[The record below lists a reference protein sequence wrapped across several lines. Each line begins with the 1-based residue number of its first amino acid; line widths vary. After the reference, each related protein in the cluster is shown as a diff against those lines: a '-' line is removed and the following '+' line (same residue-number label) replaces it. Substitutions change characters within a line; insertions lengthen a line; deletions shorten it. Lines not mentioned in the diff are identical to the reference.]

1 MKAMWSA
8 ASGMKGLQLKIDTI
22 GNNLANVSTYGFKKQ
37 RVEFKDLM
45 YEKIAQSDFK
55 DGEGKPVTTE
65 VGHGVMPTA
74 TTRTFTAGSMEQT
87 QNDLDVALNGD
98 GFFVIK
104 DGLGKEKYTRDGA
117 FKLSVSEGV
126 ASLVTTDG
134 YKVQGTDGDIV
145 LGENIDKL
153 TINKDGKILVTR
165 RGSDTQEEMGSMK
178 LVRFT
183 NPMGLE
189 ALGTNLYTKTPASGE
204 PIEALEG
211 DAGETWQGF
220 LESSNVQVVDEMIQM
235 ISAQRAY
242 ELNSKTIQTADKI
255 LELAANLKR

>member
-22 GNNLANVSTYGFKKQ
+22 GNNLANVSTFGFKKQ

-55 DGEGKPVTTE
+55 DGQGKPVPLE

-74 TTRTFTAGSMEQT
+74 TTRTFTTGSLEQT
-87 QNDLDVALNGD
+87 ENPFDVALNGD

-104 DGLGKEKYTRDGA
+104 DGMGRERYTKDGA

-126 ASLVTTDG
+126 SSLVTTDG
-134 YKVQGTDGDIV
+134 YAVQGTDGNLV
-145 LGENIDKL
+145 LGADLDKM
-153 TINKDGKILVTR
+153 IIGKDGTVSVKRKGAETEEALGSLKI
-165 RGSDTQEEMGSMK
+165 
-178 LVRFT
+178 VRFT
-183 NPMGLE
+183 NPAGLE
-189 ALGTNLYTKTPASGE
+189 AQGTNLYAKSAASGD
-204 PIEALEG
+204 PIDGVAG

>member
-45 YEKIAQSDFK
+45 YEKIAQSNFK
-55 DGEGKPVTTE
+55 DGQGKPVSTE

-74 TTRTFTAGSMEQT
+74 TTRTFTTGSLEQT
-87 QNDLDVALNGD
+87 ENPFDVALNGD

-104 DGLGKEKYTRDGA
+104 DGMGRERYTKDGA

-126 ASLVTTDG
+126 SSLVTTDG
-134 YKVQGTDGDIV
+134 YAVQGADGNIV
-145 LGENIDKL
+145 LGADLDKMIL
-153 TINKDGKILVTR
+153 GKDGSILVKRKGAETEEAL
-165 RGSDTQEEMGSMK
+165 GSLK
-178 LVRFT
+178 IVRFT
-183 NPMGLE
+183 NPSGLE
-189 ALGTNLYTKTPASGE
+189 AQGTNLYAKSAASGE
-204 PIEALEG
+204 PIDGVAG

>member
-55 DGEGKPVTTE
+55 NGEGKPVPTE
-65 VGHGVMPTA
+65 VGHGVMPSA
-74 TTRTFTAGSMEQT
+74 TTRTFTPGSMEQT
-87 QNDLDVALNGD
+87 ENPLDVAMSGE
-98 GFFVIK
+98 GFFVIR
-104 DGLGKEKYTRDGA
+104 DGLGRERYTKDGA
-117 FKLSVSEGV
+117 FKLSVSEGIS
-126 ASLVTTDG
+126 SLVTTDG
-134 YKVQGTDGDIV
+134 YKVQGADGDVV
-145 LGENIDKL
+145 LGENLNKVI
-153 TINKDGKILVTR
+153 IGKDGAISVTR
-165 RGSDTQEEMGSMK
+165 NGSETQEAIGSLK
-178 LVRFT
+178 VVRFT

-189 ALGTNLYTKTPASGE
+189 ALGTNLYTKTNASGD
-204 PIEALEG
+204 PIDGVAG

>member
-22 GNNLANVSTYGFKKQ
+22 GNNLANVSTFGFKKQ

-45 YEKIAQSDFK
+45 YEKIAQTDFK
-55 DGEGKPVTTE
+55 DGQGKPVPLE

-74 TTRTFTAGSMEQT
+74 TTRTFTTGSLEQT
-87 QNDLDVALNGD
+87 ENPFDVALNGD

-104 DGLGKEKYTRDGA
+104 DGMGRERYTKDGA
-117 FKLSVSEGV
+117 FKLSVNAGV
-126 ASLVTTDG
+126 SSLVTTDG
-134 YKVQGTDGDIV
+134 YAVQGTDGNLV
-145 LGENIDKL
+145 LGADLDKM
-153 TINKDGKILVTR
+153 IIGKDGSVSVKRKGAETEEAL
-165 RGSDTQEEMGSMK
+165 GSLK
-178 LVRFT
+178 VVRFT
-183 NPMGLE
+183 NPAGLE
-189 ALGTNLYTKTPASGE
+189 AQGTNLYAKSAASGD
-204 PIEALEG
+204 PIDGVAG

>member
-45 YEKIAQSDFK
+45 YEKVAQADFK
-55 DGEGKPVTTE
+55 DGEGKPVTME
-65 VGHGVMPTA
+65 VGHGTMPTA
-74 TTRTFTAGSMEQT
+74 TTRTFTPGSMEQT
-87 QNDLDVALNGD
+87 QNPLDLALTGD
-98 GFFVIK
+98 GFFVIN
-104 DGLGKEKYTRDGA
+104 DAMGRERYTKDGA
-117 FKLSVSEGV
+117 FKLSVTEGI
-126 ASLVTTDG
+126 STLVTTDG
-134 YKVQGTDGDIV
+134 YFVQGTEGNVV
-145 LGENIDKL
+145 LGENVDK
-153 TINKDGKILVTR
+153 IVVGKDGAVSVTR
-165 RGSDTQEEMGSMK
+165 KGSDTPEAVGSLK

-189 ALGTNLYTKTPASGE
+189 AQGTNLYTKTAASGD
-204 PIEALEG
+204 PIEATEG
-211 DAGETWQGF
+211 DSGEIWQGF

>member
-45 YEKIAQSDFK
+45 YEKVAQSDFK
-55 DGEGKPVTTE
+55 DGEGKPVTME

-74 TTRTFTAGSMEQT
+74 TTRTFTPGSMEQT
-87 QNDLDVALNGD
+87 QNQLDLALSGD

-104 DGLGKEKYTRDGA
+104 DGMGRERYTKDGA
-117 FKLSVSEGV
+117 LKLSVSEGV
-126 ASLVTTDG
+126 ATLVTTDG
-134 YKVQGTDGDIV
+134 YKVQGTEGDIV
-145 LGENIDKL
+145 LGENVDKIVIDK
-153 TINKDGKILVTR
+153 DGAIRVKRKGV
-165 RGSDTQEEMGSMK
+165 DTEESLGSMK

-189 ALGTNLYTKTPASGE
+189 ALGTNLYTKTSASGE
-204 PIEALEG
+204 PIDSVDG
-211 DAGETWQGF
+211 DAGEIWQGF

>member
-45 YEKIAQSDFK
+45 YEKVAQADFK
-55 DGEGKPVTTE
+55 DGEGKPVTME
-65 VGHGVMPTA
+65 VGHGTMPTA
-74 TTRTFTAGSMEQT
+74 TTRTFTPGSMEQT
-87 QNDLDVALNGD
+87 QNPLDLALTGD
-98 GFFVIK
+98 GFFVIN
-104 DGLGKEKYTRDGA
+104 DAMGRERYTKDGA
-117 FKLSVSEGV
+117 FKLSVTEGI
-126 ASLVTTDG
+126 STLVTTDG
-134 YKVQGTDGDIV
+134 YFVQGTEGNVV
-145 LGENIDKL
+145 LGENVDK
-153 TINKDGKILVTR
+153 IVVGKDGAVSVTR
-165 RGSDTQEEMGSMK
+165 KGSDAPEAVGSLK

-189 ALGTNLYTKTPASGE
+189 AQGTNLYTKTAASGD
-204 PIEALEG
+204 PIEATEG
-211 DAGETWQGF
+211 DSGEIWQGF

>member
-45 YEKIAQSDFK
+45 YEKVAQSDFK
-55 DGEGKPVTTE
+55 DGEGKPVTME

-74 TTRTFTAGSMEQT
+74 TTRTFTPGSMEQT
-87 QNDLDVALNGD
+87 ENPLDLALSGD

-104 DGLGKEKYTRDGA
+104 DGMGRERYTKDGA
-117 FKLSVSEGV
+117 LKLSVSEGV
-126 ASLVTTDG
+126 ATLVTTDG

-145 LGENIDKL
+145 LGENVDKIVIDK
-153 TINKDGKILVTR
+153 NGAVRVKRKGV
-165 RGSDTQEEMGSMK
+165 DTEEELGSMK

-189 ALGTNLYTKTPASGE
+189 ALGTNLYTKTSASGE
-204 PIEALEG
+204 PIDAVEG
-211 DAGETWQGF
+211 DAGEVWQGF

>member
-55 DGEGKPVTTE
+55 DGEGKPVVTE
-65 VGHGVMPTA
+65 VGHGVMPSA
-74 TTRTFTAGSMEQT
+74 TTRTFTPGSMENT
-87 QNDLDVALNGD
+87 ENPLDVAISGD
-98 GFFVIK
+98 GFFVIN
-104 DGLGKEKYTRDGA
+104 DGLGRERYTRDGA
-117 FKLSVSEGV
+117 FKLSVEGGI
-126 ASLVTTDG
+126 STLVTSDG
-134 YKVQGTDGDIV
+134 YKVQGTDGDVV
-145 LGENIDKL
+145 LGENLDKL
-153 TINKDGKILVTR
+153 TIGKDGVITVTR
-165 RGSDTQEEMGSMK
+165 KGSEEVEEIGSLK
-178 LVRFT
+178 LVRFS

-189 ALGTNLYTKTPASGE
+189 AQGTNLYNKSAASGE
-204 PIEALEG
+204 PMEAVEG
-211 DAGETWQGF
+211 DAGEVWQSF